1 MMKRMK
7 RLTAAVLMLILLTAA
22 FIPSAMADALYGVI
36 KTPTRD
42 GAVNLR
48 AKAGVSQAIIGWAKN
63 GDEVEVLYEGN
74 TWHRVRLIK
83 NGKTGWIYGRYLRM
97 TGSAAP
103 STVTGVK
110 LTGTVAQ
117 VMTKYPSSLVNLRY
131 GAGTQYAVVG
141 VCGRGTRMEILDE
154 SGNWYKVQIAGSGKE
169 GGISKTY
176 GSLGLTARTT
186 GRVNLR
192 RGAGTGYQ
200 VIRTLKNNQEVTV
213 TWVGE
218 NWSRVEANG
227 ETGYI
232 SNSYYAFK

>member
-1 MMKRMK
+1 MKTMKRI
-7 RLTAAVLMLILLTAA
+7 AAMTLALVLILAV

-83 NGKTGWIYGRYLRM
+83 NGRTGWIYGRYLRITDSM
-97 TGSAAP
+97 EPSSSA
-103 STVTGVK
+103 GVK
-110 LTGTVAQ
+110 VTGTVAQ

-131 GAGTQYAVVG
+131 GAGTHYAVVG

-154 SGNWYKVQIAGSGKE
+154 TDNWYKVQIAGSGRE
-169 GGISKTY
+169 GWISKTY
-176 GSLGLTARTT
+176 VSRGLAARTT

-192 RGAGTGYQ
+192 KGAGTGYQ
-200 VIRTLKNNQEVTV
+200 VIRTLKNGQDVTV
-213 TWVGE
+213 TWVGD
-218 NWSRVEANG
+218 NWSRIEVNG
-227 ETGYI
+227 ESGYI
-232 SNSYYAFK
+232 SNSYYSFR

>member
-1 MMKRMK
+1 MKKTK
-7 RLTAAVLMLILLTAA
+7 RIAAMLALTVLLLTLLVPAA
-22 FIPSAMADALYGVI
+22 SADALYGVI

-42 GAVNLR
+42 GSVNLR
-48 AKAGVSQAIIGWAKN
+48 ARAGVSQAIVGWAQN

-83 NGKTGWIYGRYLRM
+83 NGKTGWIYGRYLRL
-97 TGSAAP
+97 TDSSAP
-103 STVTGVK
+103 SSSAGVK

-117 VMTKYPSSLVNLRY
+117 VMTKYPSSLVNLRC

-169 GGISKTY
+169 GWISKTY
-176 GSLGLTARTT
+176 VSLGLEAVTT

-192 RGAGTGYQ
+192 RGAGTGYK
-200 VIRTLKNNQEVTV
+200 VIRTLKNNQSVTV

-218 NWSRVEANG
+218 NWSRVEADG

-232 SNSYYAFK
+232 SNSYYSFR

>member
-1 MMKRMK
+1 MKRTK
-7 RLTAAVLMLILLTAA
+7 RIAAMLTLTVLLLTTLV
-22 FIPSAMADALYGVI
+22 PTAMADALYGVI
-36 KTPTRD
+36 KTPTLD

-48 AKAGVSQAIIGWAKN
+48 ARAGVTQAIVGWAQN

-83 NGKTGWIYGRYLRM
+83 NGRTGWIYGRYLKL
-97 TGSAAP
+97 TDSSAP
-103 STVTGVK
+103 SSSAGVK

-154 SGNWYKVQIAGSGKE
+154 SGNWYRVLIAGSGKE
-169 GGISKTY
+169 GWISKNY
-176 GSLGLTARTT
+176 VSLGLDAVTT

-200 VIRTLKNNQEVTV
+200 VIRTLKNDQSVTV

-218 NWSRVEANG
+218 NWSRVETDG

-232 SNSYYAFK
+232 SNSYYSFR